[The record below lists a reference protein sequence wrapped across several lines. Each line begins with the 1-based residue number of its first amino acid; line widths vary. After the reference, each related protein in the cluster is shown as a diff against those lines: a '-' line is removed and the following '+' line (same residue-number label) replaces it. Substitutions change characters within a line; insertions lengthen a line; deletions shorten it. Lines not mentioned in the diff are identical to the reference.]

1 MEIQWKKNIKDIDY
15 EGSDPIKHGLS
26 MFLDHKGSDPIK
38 HGLSMFLDY
47 EGSDPIKHGLS
58 MFFDHK
64 GSDSIKPGLFVR
76 KRLNCHFIMIIHATY
91 NFNSIAGTLEQ
102 CFI

>member
-1 MEIQWKKNIKDIDY
+1 L
-15 EGSDPIKHGLS
+15 DPIKPGLS
-26 MFLDHKGSDPIK
+26 MFLDHKGFDPIK
-38 HGLSMFLDY
+38 LGLSMFLDY
-47 EGSDPIKHGLS
+47 EGSDPIKPGLS